1 MSWQLLNVRIV
12 EPGTGGGPGPGN
24 ASVLI
29 LPATRAGEELAGRLA
44 VEMAGELVGRITSI
58 AVEGDEVVV
67 RRPAFGGRVELET
80 RHRRGPLIAT
90 CNEAIAG
97 ASDVVI
103 GSSPELRLHRVPM
116 AGGDPPLEAARV
128 VVSGGRGLDADDFAR
143 LRDLAV
149 RLDGALGG
157 SLPAVDLGLVPVS
170 RQIGQSGK
178 FVTPDVYLAVG
189 ISGTPQHLAGIGAAT
204 RIIAINKDAG
214 AAIFR
219 FAQAGAVGDAKQ
231 ILPRL
236 VEALS
241 KEPVHV

>member
-1 MSWQLLNVRIV
+1 
-12 EPGTGGGPGPGN
+12 
-24 ASVLI
+24 
-29 LPATRAGEELAGRLA
+29 
-44 VEMAGELVGRITSI
+44 
-58 AVEGDEVVV
+58 
-67 RRPAFGGRVELET
+67 
-80 RHRRGPLIAT
+80 
-90 CNEAIAG
+90 
-97 ASDVVI
+97 
-103 GSSPELRLHRVPM
+103 M

>member
-1 MSWQLLNVRIV
+1 MSWQILNVTIGQRDT
-12 EPGTGGGPGPGN
+12 PGRRLGSS
-24 ASVLI
+24 SVLV
-29 LPATRAGEELAGRLA
+29 LPATRAGEELAGPLA
-44 VEMAGELVGRITSI
+44 IKIGGELVGRITAI
-58 AVEGDEVVV
+58 AVEGDEVVL

-80 RHRRGPLIAT
+80 RHRRGPLIAS

-97 ASDVVI
+97 AGEVVI
-103 GSSPELRLHRVPM
+103 GSSAELRFDTVPI
-116 AGGDPPLEAARV
+116 AACDQSLETAHV

-178 FVTPDVYLAVG
+178 FVTPAIYLAVG

-204 RIIAINKDAG
+204 RIIAINKDPG

-219 FAQAGAVGDAKQ
+219 FAEAGAVGDAKQ

-236 VEALS
+236 IAALS
-241 KEPVHV
+241 KESAHV